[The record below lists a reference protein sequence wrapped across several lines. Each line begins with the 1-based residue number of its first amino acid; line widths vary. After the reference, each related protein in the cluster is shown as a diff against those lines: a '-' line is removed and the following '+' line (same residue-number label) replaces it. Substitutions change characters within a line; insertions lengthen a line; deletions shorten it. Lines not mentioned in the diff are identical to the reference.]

1 MTHGLETTGSKAQ
14 RWDLTSRLQV
24 TGTEAQRS
32 RASRLAGTEE
42 RGGPRA
48 VAGRLAGTGHHSLGP
63 DGLTA
68 GLLAVERGAQLAGAG
83 RAEVSAVDQV
93 AGEGGATGGA

>member
-1 MTHGLETTGSKAQ
+1 MTN
-14 RWDLTSRLQV
+14 RLKV
-24 TGTEAQRS
+24 TGTEAQRP

-42 RGGPRA
+42 RAGPRA
-48 VAGRLAGTGHHSLGP
+48 VAGCLAGTGHHSLGS

-68 GLLAVERGAQLAGAG
+68 GLLTVERGVQLAGAG
-83 RAEVSAVDQV
+83 RAEVSPVDQV

>member
-1 MTHGLETTGSKAQ
+1 METTGSKAQ
-14 RWDLTSRLQV
+14 GWENMTNRLKV
-24 TGTEAQRS
+24 AGTEAQRP

-48 VAGRLAGTGHHSLGP
+48 VAGRLAGTGHHS

-68 GLLAVERGAQLAGAG
+68 GLLTVERGVQLAGAG
-83 RAEVSAVDQV
+83 RVEVSPVDQV
-93 AGEGGATGGA
+93 AGEGGAIGGA

>member
-1 MTHGLETTGSKAQ
+1 MWRPLDGSRISGRDWTHM
-14 RWDLTSRLQV
+14 RC
-24 TGTEAQRS
+24 
-32 RASRLAGTEE
+32 
-42 RGGPRA
+42 
-48 VAGRLAGTGHHSLGP
+48 LGP

-68 GLLAVERGAQLAGAG
+68 DLLAVERGVQLAGAG